1 MEDREDMEAQGPGIS
16 FTGEGAL
23 ALAEDLAEKVLETG
37 FGTLSKT
44 DLYDYILYLLNT
56 HSRESFLT
64 SRDNTRNA
72 LLLKVTPAKIKA
84 SKLNIYLKFEKE
96 NKGAETLA
104 RFIRQIA
111 EGAISLKD
119 HGEGKEQKYLR
130 LTVEDPAIRFCLDG
144 LMKELLGSGADL
156 RLNNEILVIPREDFY
171 TLLRYII
178 EKLAGFDTAGFDA
191 AARKELLEKIEKDEG
206 GETIKTFLSLI
217 LDAVAEIGGTIP
229 FVPAESIKAGII
241 ALAKKLK
248 RRPAKAGG
256 REKKQ

>member
-1 MEDREDMEAQGPGIS
+1 
-16 FTGEGAL
+16 
-23 ALAEDLAEKVLETG
+23 LAEGLAGKVLETG

-64 SRDNTRNA
+64 SRDNRRNA
-72 LLLKVTPAKIKA
+72 LLLKVSPAKIKA
-84 SKLNIYLKFEKE
+84 SKLNIYLKFEEGNKE
-96 NKGAETLA
+96 AETLA
-104 RFIRQIA
+104 RFVRQIA

-119 HGEGKEQKYLR
+119 GEGKEQKYLR

-156 RLNNEILVIPREDFY
+156 RLNNERLVIPRKDFY
-171 TLLRYII
+171 PLLRYSI
-178 EKLAGFDTAGFDA
+178 EKTAGFDA
-191 AARKELLEKIEKDEG
+191 AARKELLEKIEKDESE
-206 GETIKTFLSLI
+206 ETVKTFFSLI

-241 ALAKKLK
+241 ALTKLK
-248 RRPAKAGG
+248 RRPAKTGG